1 MRIFPLRHIGR
12 DDRGAAAVE
21 LALLMPL
28 LALVL
33 AGMVDLARA
42 VWQHQIAVKAA
53 RDSVRFLTRM
63 PDPWDSPSTEAQA
76 VNLAR
81 TGTLAGGTATLATG
95 ISASF
100 SYPVAAAVGLEGSD
114 RMVVGVVTITFE
126 PLTGFA
132 FVPTLSLTAAHAERY
147 IGE

>member
-1 MRIFPLRHIGR
+1 MRLLPARFLGR
-12 DDRGAAAVE
+12 DERGAAAVE

-28 LALVL
+28 LALML

-63 PDPWDSPSTEAQA
+63 PAPWDTPSIQSQA

-81 TGTLAGGTATLATG
+81 TGSLGGEAPPLTAN
-95 ISASF
+95 ISATF
-100 SYPVAAAVGLEGSD
+100 SYPATAAAGLEGSN
-114 RMVVGVVTITFE
+114 RMVVGVVSVDFE

-132 FVPTLSLTAAHAERY
+132 LVPVLTLRAAHAERY